1 MPRLPR
7 INLEGAIY
15 YVTSKSAQNQEL
27 FKDKADYKMYLELLA
42 KYKAEHKFKLF
53 SYCLLPDRLHL
64 LIETSD
70 DATISEIMH
79 DLNSIY
85 TKYFNGRYQQ
95 KGHLFEARFNSVLV
109 EKAEYLLKMT
119 RHIHEMPGDN
129 FKDYPYSSY
138 HIFITPETG
147 SSAVDLAG
155 EIQGVKEFLTNR
167 EDSNAY
173 EKYCLQPDPK
183 EIEHLKKSLKRNKV
197 LGSEA
202 FAAQVRNRIKEY
214 TQTQKEELKV
224 PSRRI
229 TGPVKVVIAMI
240 GAFVIVAT
248 ASSTYLYISKASLE
262 HKYDE
267 LLQQKEAEFK
277 EKTKFENRNPLG
289 LTELE
294 GTGWDIEMVPLPA
307 DQAKQTLKDS
317 LHFKNGRVM
326 SDYFFSRGFQAT
338 NYSKTT
344 KDNGLIVWE
353 TIQSNPAGDSVS
365 WRGEWQGDAMKG
377 ILSFHEA
384 GRPAQDF
391 SFFSVKW
398 SYVHETK

>member
-109 EKAEYLLKMT
+109 EKANYLLKMT

-138 HIFITPETG
+138 HIFIAPEAG
-147 SSAVDLAG
+147 SPEVDLAG
-155 EIQGVKEFLTNR
+155 EIRTIKEFLTSR
-167 EDSNAY
+167 EDPNAY
-173 EKYCLQPDPK
+173 EKYCLEPDPK
-183 EIEHLKKSLKRNKV
+183 EIEDLRKGLKRGKV
-197 LGSEA
+197 LGSES

-214 TQTQKEELKV
+214 TETQKEEAEL

-229 TGPVKVVIAMI
+229 TGPVKVVIVMI
-240 GAFVIVAT
+240 GAFVIVAST
-248 ASSTYLYISKASLE
+248 SSVYLYISKATLE
-262 HKYDE
+262 NKYDK

-277 EKTKFENRNPLG
+277 EKTKFENRNPLA
-289 LTELE
+289 LTELG
-294 GTGWDIEMVPLPA
+294 GTDWEIEIVPLSA
-307 DQAKQTLKDS
+307 DQDKLTIKDKI
-317 LHFKNGRVM
+317 HFVKGHVS
-326 SDYFFSRGFQAT
+326 SDYFSSRGFQAT

-353 TIQSNPAGDSVS
+353 TIQSNPSGDSVS

-377 ILSFHEA
+377 ILSLHAA
-384 GRPAQDF
+384 GSPAQDF